1 MLKVIDCCQSKKI
14 NDRNGQKQIKRII
27 NETILNESAIG
38 TANAREQE
46 NIRRSR
52 EIKKIIE
59 QNDCP
64 Q

>member
-38 TANAREQE
+38 TADA
-46 NIRRSR
+46 
-52 EIKKIIE
+52 
-59 QNDCP
+59 
-64 Q
+64 